1 METVKRLQV
10 GFGRDMTLLTGS
22 MFTRRIVM
30 GFLQVVRAIYFAL
43 LGFSPVEIG
52 LLLSIATFLS
62 AIHHITFGY
71 LCDRYGRKPFLV
83 LGTFFAAA
91 RTALFAVSTDF
102 WVLALAQSLGAMGEG
117 VGAGQ
122 PVVSGYITDKVEAQD
137 RPNIYSTMAITNS
150 IASTIGLSLGGL
162 PILLENHFAYNV
174 VSAHQL
180 LWWACTAVNLISL
193 VFLFPLQEGERVTR
207 GDRSQEKGS
216 GIKNWGVIAKFS
228 LTRSTSGLGWGMI
241 DSLMTLYFFQRFM
254 VGTDVLGP
262 VYAFARFL
270 SIFTY
275 LVTPRVVERYGAIQT
290 IVATRMIS
298 ASVTVLF
305 AFSSWYPLAVSL
317 MVVNRIIVLFTM
329 PIRQT
334 FASGMVSPEETATA
348 IGISNSA
355 RMGVRT
361 IAPTLAGYMFES
373 VSLTLP
379 FFIGAVLMVIN
390 GGLFWAFFRPREIEP
405 SPNP

>member
-1 METVKRLQV
+1 
-10 GFGRDMTLLTGS
+10 MTLLTGS

-30 GFLQVVRAIYFAL
+30 GFLGVVRAIYFAL

-71 LCDRYGRKPFLV
+71 LCDKYGRKPFLI

-102 WVLALAQSLGAMGEG
+102 WMLALAQSLGAMGEG

-122 PVVSGYITDKVEAQD
+122 PVVSGYITDKVDAEN

-162 PILLENHFAYNV
+162 PLFLENNYGYNV
-174 VSAHQL
+174 VSAHQV
-180 LWWACTAVNLISL
+180 LWIACTVVNLLSL
-193 VFLFPLQEGERVTR
+193 VYLFQLKEGEKRTSVA
-207 GDRSQEKGS
+207 GSSKKGP
-216 GIKNWGVIAKFS
+216 GIKNWGFIAKFS
-228 LTRSTSGLGWGMI
+228 ITRSTSGLGWGMV

-254 VGTDVLGP
+254 VGSDILGP
-262 VYAFARFL
+262 IYAFARFL

-275 LVTPRVVERYGAIQT
+275 LVTPKVVEKYGAIPT
-290 IVATRMIS
+290 IVATRFLS
-298 ASVTVLF
+298 AGVTVAF
-305 AFSSWYPLAVSL
+305 ALSSWYPMAVL
-317 MVVNRIIVLFTM
+317 FMVVNRIIVLFTM

-361 IAPTLAGYMFES
+361 LAPTLAGYMFES
-373 VSLTLP
+373 ISLTLP
-379 FFIGAVLMVIN
+379 FYTGAVLMAIN
-390 GGLFWAFFRPREIEP
+390 GGLFWKFFKPEP
-405 SPNP
+405 DKV

>member
-1 METVKRLQV
+1 LETVKRLRE
-10 GFGRDMTLLTGS
+10 GFDRDITLLTGS

-30 GFLQVVRAIYFAL
+30 GFLQVVRTIYFAL

-71 LCDRYGRKPFLV
+71 LCDRYGRKPFLI
-83 LGTFFAAA
+83 LGTIFAAA
-91 RTALFAVSTDF
+91 RTALFAVTTDF
-102 WVLALAQSLGAMGEG
+102 WMLALAQSFGAMGEG

-122 PVVSGYITDKVEAQD
+122 PVVSGYITDKVEAEN

-150 IASTIGLSLGGL
+150 LASTIGLSFGGL
-162 PILLENHFAYNV
+162 PVYLENSFDYDV
-174 VSAHQL
+174 VSAHQT
-180 LWWACTAVNLISL
+180 LWLACTVVNLLSL
-193 VFLFPLQEGERVTR
+193 AYLLPLKEAEV
-207 GDRSQEKGS
+207 RSRSSSKGP

-228 LTRSTSGLGWGMI
+228 LTRSTSGLGWGMV

-254 VGTDVLGP
+254 VGSDVLGP
-262 VYAFARFL
+262 IYAFARFL

-275 LVTPRVVERYGAIQT
+275 IVTPRVVERYGAIPT
-290 IVATRMIS
+290 IVATRVIS
-298 ASVTVLF
+298 AGVTVAF
-305 AFSSWYPLAVSL
+305 ALSSWYPMAVFL

-361 IAPTLAGYMFES
+361 LAPTLAGYMFES
-373 VSLTLP
+373 ISLTLP
-379 FFIGAVLMVIN
+379 FYTGAVLMAIN
-390 GGLFWAFFRPREIEP
+390 GGLFWMFFKPEKEG
-405 SPNP
+405 N

>member
-1 METVKRLQV
+1 METVKRLRV
-10 GFGRDMTLLTGS
+10 GFDKDMTLLTGS

-30 GFLQVVRAIYFAL
+30 GFLGVVRAIYFSL

-71 LCDRYGRKPFLV
+71 LCDRYGRKPFLI
-83 LGTFFAAA
+83 LGTIFAAA
-91 RTALFAVSTDF
+91 RTALFAISTDF
-102 WVLALAQSLGAMGEG
+102 WILALAQSLGAMGEG

-122 PVVSGYITDKVEAQD
+122 PVVSGYITDKVEAEN

-162 PILLENHFAYNV
+162 PLFLENNYGYNV
-174 VSAHQL
+174 VSAHQV
-180 LWWACTAVNLISL
+180 LWLACTAVNLFSL
-193 VFLFPLQEGERVTR
+193 VFLFPLKEGEKRTSVV
-207 GDRSQEKGS
+207 GSKEKGP

-241 DSLMTLYFFQRFM
+241 DSLMTLYFFKRFM
-254 VGTDVLGP
+254 VGSDILGP
-262 VYAFARFL
+262 IYAFARFL

-275 LVTPRVVERYGAIQT
+275 LVTPRVVEKYGAIPT
-290 IVATRMIS
+290 IVATRFMS
-298 ASVTVLF
+298 AGVTIAF
-305 AFSSWYPLAVSL
+305 ALSSWYPMAVL
-317 MVVNRIIVLFTM
+317 FMVVNRIIVLFTM

-361 IAPTLAGYMFES
+361 LAPTLAGYMFES
-373 VSLTLP
+373 ISLTLP
-379 FFIGAVLMVIN
+379 FYTGAVLMVIN
-390 GGLFWAFFRPREIEP
+390 GGLFWRFFKPEP
-405 SPNP
+405 DKP

>member
-1 METVKRLQV
+1 MN
-10 GFGRDMTLLTGS
+10 LLTGS

-62 AIHHITFGY
+62 AVHHITFGY
-71 LCDRYGRKPFLV
+71 LCDRYGRKPFLI
-83 LGTFFAAA
+83 LGTLFAAG

-102 WVLALAQSLGAMGEG
+102 WMLALAQSLGAMGEG

-122 PVVSGYITDKVEAQD
+122 PVVSGYITDKVEARD

-162 PILLENHFAYNV
+162 PILLENRFAYDV

-180 LWWACTAVNLISL
+180 LWWVCTTVNLVSL
-193 VFLFPLQEGERVTR
+193 VFLFPLKEERRVVR
-207 GDRSQEKGS
+207 GGGKQDKAS

-228 LTRSTSGLGWGMI
+228 LTRSTSGLGWGMV
-241 DSLMTLYFFQRFM
+241 DSLMTLYFFHRFM

-262 VYAFARFL
+262 IYAFARFL

-275 LVTPRVVERYGAIQT
+275 LVMPRVVERYGAIPT
-290 IVATRMIS
+290 IVATRIIS
-298 ASVTVLF
+298 AGVTVLF
-305 AFSSWYPLAVSL
+305 ALSNWYPMAVL
-317 MVVNRIIVLFTM
+317 FMVVNRIIVLFTM

-361 IAPTLAGYMFES
+361 LAPTLAGYMFES
-373 VSLTLP
+373 ISLTLP
-379 FFIGAVLMVIN
+379 FYTGAILMAVN
-390 GGLFWAFFRPREIEP
+390 GGLFWTFFRPREPEKP
-405 SPNP
+405 PNP

>member
-1 METVKRLQV
+1 
-10 GFGRDMTLLTGS
+10 
-22 MFTRRIVM
+22 M

-71 LCDRYGRKPFLV
+71 LCDRYGRKPFLI
-83 LGTFFAAA
+83 LGTIFAAA

-150 IASTIGLSLGGL
+150 IASTIGLSLGGF
-162 PILLENHFAYNV
+162 PILLENRFAYDV

-180 LWWACTAVNLISL
+180 LWWACTVVNLISL

-207 GDRSQEKGS
+207 GGGKQEKPQ

-241 DSLMTLYFFQRFM
+241 DSLMTLYFFERFM

-262 VYAFARFL
+262 IYAFARFL

-275 LVTPRVVERYGAIQT
+275 LVTPRVVERYGAIPT

-298 ASVTVLF
+298 ATVTVMF
-305 AFSSWYPLAVSL
+305 ALSNWYPMAVSL
-317 MVVNRIIVLFTM
+317 MVLNRIIVLFTM

-334 FASGMVSPEETATA
+334 FASGMVSPEDTATA

-373 VSLTLP
+373 ISLTLP
-379 FFIGAVLMVIN
+379 FFTGAVLMVIN
-390 GGLFWAFFRPREIEP
+390 GGLFWAFFRPREPETP
-405 SPNP
+405 PNP

>member
-10 GFGRDMTLLTGS
+10 GFGRDMTLLTRS

-30 GFLQVVRAIYFAL
+30 GFLQVVRAIYFSL

-83 LGTFFAAA
+83 LGTIFAAA

-122 PVVSGYITDKVEAQD
+122 PVVSGYITDKVEAQN

-150 IASTIGLSLGGL
+150 IASTLGLSFVGL
-162 PILLENHFAYNV
+162 PILLEKRFAYDV

-180 LWWACTAVNLISL
+180 LWWACTAVNLVSL
-193 VFLFPLQEGERVTR
+193 VFLFPLHEGKRVKR
-207 GDRSQEKGS
+207 GDRSQEKS
-216 GIKNWGVIAKFS
+216 PGIKNWGIIAKFS

-254 VGTDVLGP
+254 VGTDILGP
-262 VYAFARFL
+262 IYAFARFL

-275 LVTPRVVERYGAIQT
+275 LVTPRVVERYGAIPT

-298 ASVTVLF
+298 AGVTVLF
-305 AFSSWYPLAVSL
+305 ALSNWYPLAVSL

-373 VSLTLP
+373 ISLTLP
-379 FFIGAVLMVIN
+379 FFTGAVLMVIN
-390 GGLFWAFFRPREIEP
+390 GGLFWTFFRPREPEP
-405 SPNP
+405 S

>member
-1 METVKRLQV
+1 METVKRLRV
-10 GFGRDMTLLTGS
+10 GFGRDMSLLTGS

-71 LCDRYGRKPFLV
+71 LCDRYGRKPFLI
-83 LGTFFAAA
+83 LGTLFAAA

-102 WVLALAQSLGAMGEG
+102 WMLALAQSLGAMGEG

-122 PVVSGYITDKVEAQD
+122 PVVSGYITDKVDAGD
-137 RPNIYSTMAITNS
+137 RPNIYSTLAITNG
-150 IASTIGLSLGGL
+150 IATTIGLSLGGL
-162 PILLENHFAYNV
+162 PILLENRFAYDV

-193 VFLFPLQEGERVTR
+193 VFLFPLKEDDRVAR
-207 GDRSQEKGS
+207 GGGQGKGS
-216 GIKNWGVIAKFS
+216 GIKNWSVIAKFS

-241 DSLMTLYFFQRFM
+241 DSLMTLYFFERFM
-254 VGTDVLGP
+254 VGTDALGLI
-262 VYAFARFL
+262 YAFARFL

-275 LVTPRVVERYGAIQT
+275 LVTPRVVERYGAIPT
-290 IVATRMIS
+290 IVATRMLS
-298 ASVTVLF
+298 AAVTVMF
-305 AFSSWYPLAVSL
+305 ALSSWYPMAVSL
-317 MVVNRIIVLFTM
+317 MVLNRIIVLFTM

-373 VSLTLP
+373 ISLTLP
-379 FFIGAVLMVIN
+379 FFTGAVLMVIN
-390 GGLFWAFFRPREIEP
+390 GGLFWAFFRPRERETP
-405 SPNP
+405 SNP